1 MADKPQIPD
10 PGPENERIDIPDELG
25 ILPVRN
31 TVLFPGTTVPLVV
44 GREKSVR
51 LVDAIWGK
59 ENVIGLLA
67 QHDESKDDPSPEE
80 MYLTGTVAKILKIT
94 KFAERNIQV
103 IVHGVS
109 RFKIERFLQTE
120 PFVKARILSLAETSD
135 SSAEEEALARQIR
148 EMASQLI
155 EVREDL
161 PLELKILLTTIDG
174 PGRLADLVAFGLN
187 VSVEEKQDVL
197 ETLQIQDRLRKV
209 AKLLSKELEVAR
221 LERKIKEKVTSEMGK
236 NQREYFLREQ
246 MKAIRSELGED
257 DGSRE
262 TDELR
267 TKVEESGMPDE
278 VRKEAD
284 RELSR
289 LTGMPNHAAEYSV
302 IRTYLGWLTDLPWK
316 ETTKDNLDLAAV
328 RAILDEDHYDLEKVK
343 DRILEYLA
351 VRKLK
356 DKLGEE
362 MRGPILCF
370 VGPPGTG
377 KTSLGKSIARA
388 MGRKFVRV
396 SLGGV
401 RDEAEIRGHRRT
413 YIGAL
418 PGSIIQGMKK
428 AGTMNPLFMLDEIDK
443 LGLDFRGDPA
453 SALLEVLDPEQ
464 NGAFVDHYL
473 DVPYDLSKCMF
484 ITTANI
490 LDPIPPALKD
500 RMEVLE
506 LPGYTTEEK
515 LQISK
520 EYLLPKQLKEHGITD
535 EQLVVSD
542 EVLLKIQSDY
552 TREAGLRNLEREIAA
567 VCRKAARNIVEEE
580 TTKVEMGIDSL
591 HEVLGPPKFFL
602 DMAERADHPGVAIG
616 LAWTPSGG
624 DILFIESTAMRG
636 GKGLKLTGR
645 LGDVMRESAEAAL
658 SYIRTRASQFGIAD
672 NFFTRHEVH
681 IHIPSGAI
689 PKDGPSAGV
698 TLAMSLLSLF
708 SGKTVCPDVA
718 LTGEISLRGKVLPVG
733 GIKEKVLAAKRAGI
747 KKILLPKR
755 NENDLIEVKETA
767 KEGLEFVFLDD
778 VDDALPHVF
787 GPEGVASIPPVP
799 PNTDDSP
806 GVRIN

>member
-1 MADKPQIPD
+1 MKSKPKAPE
-10 PGPENERIDIPDELG
+10 GAENESIEIPAELG

-67 QHDESKDDPSPEE
+67 QHDEGKDDPGPEE
-80 MYLTGTVAKILKIT
+80 MFLTGTVAKILKIT
-94 KFAERNIQV
+94 KFAEKNIQV

-109 RFKIERFLQTE
+109 RFRVEKFVQMD
-120 PFVKARILSLAETSD
+120 PFVKARIVPLSETWD
-135 SSAEEEALARQIR
+135 GTAEEEALARSIR
-148 EMASQLI
+148 DMAAQLI

-187 VSVEEKQDVL
+187 VAVNEKQAIL
-197 ETLQIQDRLRKV
+197 ETLVVGERLRRV
-209 AKLLSKELEVAR
+209 ANLLSKELEVAR

-246 MKAIRSELGED
+246 MKAIRGELGED

-262 TDELR
+262 VEDLR
-267 TKVEESGMPDE
+267 KKVEESGMPAE

-289 LTGMPNHAAEYSV
+289 LTGMPSHAAEYSV

-316 ETTKDNLDLAAV
+316 NETVDNLDLKNV

-343 DRILEYLA
+343 ERILEYLA

-356 DKLGEE
+356 QDMK
-362 MRGPILCF
+362 GPILCF

-418 PGSIIQGMKK
+418 PGSIVQGMKK
-428 AGTMNPLFMLDEIDK
+428 AGTLNPLFILDEVDK
-443 LGLDFRGDPA
+443 LGQDFRGDPA

-464 NGAFVDHYL
+464 NNAFVDHYL
-473 DVPYDLSKCMF
+473 DVPYDLSKVMF

-506 LPGYTTEEK
+506 LPGYTSEEK
-515 LQISK
+515 LNIAK
-520 EYLLPKQLKEHGITD
+520 TYLLPKQLKEHGITA
-535 EQLVVSD
+535 EQLSIDD
-542 EVLLKIQSDY
+542 ETLMAVQYDY
-552 TREAGLRNLEREIAA
+552 TREAGLRNLEREIARI
-567 VCRKAARNIVEEE
+567 CRKTARKIVEEE
-580 TTKVEMGIDSL
+580 VTKVSVGRANL
-591 HEVLGPPKFFL
+591 HEYLGPVKYFQ
-602 DMAERADHPGVAIG
+602 DMAEHTAKPGVAIG
-616 LAWTPSGG
+616 LAWTPTGG
-624 DILFIESTAMRG
+624 DILFIESTAMKG
-636 GKGLKLTGR
+636 GKSLKLTGR

-658 SYIRTRASQFGIAD
+658 SYIRSRATQLGIAEGY
-672 NFFTRHEVH
+672 FGRHDLH

-698 TLAMSLLSLF
+698 TIAMSLLSLLTA
-708 SGKTVCPDVA
+708 KTVRPDVA
-718 LTGEISLRGKVLPVG
+718 MTGEISLRGKVLPVG

-747 KKILLPKR
+747 KKILLPRR
-755 NENDLIEVKETA
+755 NENDLVEVKENA
-767 KEGLEFVFLDD
+767 RAGLEFVYLDTI
-778 VDDALPHVF
+778 DDAIPHVF
-787 GPEGVASIPPVP
+787 SEPIASIPAGSTPEAGPEPVARL
-799 PNTDDSP
+799 N
-806 GVRIN
+806 

>member
-1 MADKPQIPD
+1 MKGKSKDRPEGAEDGFAIPGD
-10 PGPENERIDIPDELG
+10 LG

-44 GREKSVR
+44 GRDKSVR
-51 LVDAIWGK
+51 LIDAIWGK
-59 ENVIGLLA
+59 ENLIGLLA
-67 QHDESKDDPSPEE
+67 QHDEGKDDPGAEE
-80 MYLTGTVAKILKIT
+80 MFHTGTVAKILKIT

-109 RFKIERFLQTE
+109 RFHVEEFVQMD
-120 PFVKARILSLAETSD
+120 PFVKARISPLHEIAE

-148 EMASQLI
+148 EMAGQLI
-155 EVREDL
+155 EVREDM

-174 PGRLADLVAFGLN
+174 AGRLADLVAFGLN
-187 VSVEEKQDVL
+187 VPVGEKQAIL
-197 ETLQIQDRLRKV
+197 ETLNVEDRLRRV
-209 AKLLSKELEVAR
+209 TKLLSKELEVAR

-257 DGSRE
+257 DGSR
-262 TDELR
+262 DADDLR
-267 TKVEESGMPDE
+267 KKVEEAGMPDE

-289 LTGMPNHAAEYSV
+289 LSGMPSHAAEYSV

-316 ETTKDNLDLAAV
+316 KTTDDNLDLKAV
-328 RAILDEDHYDLEKVK
+328 RAVLDEDHYDLEKVK
-343 DRILEYLA
+343 ERILEYLA

-356 DKLGEE
+356 EKLGEE
-362 MRGPILCF
+362 MKGPILCF

-377 KTSLGKSIARA
+377 KTSLGRSIARA

-428 AGTMNPLFMLDEIDK
+428 AGAINPLFMLDEIDK
-443 LGLDFRGDPA
+443 LGMDFRGDPA

-464 NGAFVDHYL
+464 NNAFVDHYL
-473 DVPYDLSKCMF
+473 DVPYDLSKAMF

-506 LPGYTTEEK
+506 LPGYTAEEK
-515 LQISK
+515 LSIART
-520 EYLLPKQLKEHGITD
+520 YLLPKQLKEHGITPEMLD
-535 EQLVVSD
+535 LD
-542 EVLLKIQSDY
+542 DPTLLKIQLDY
-552 TREAGLRNLEREIAA
+552 THEAGLRNLEREIAR
-567 VCRKAARNIVEEE
+567 VCRKAARKVAEEDATKIVVNES
-580 TTKVEMGIDSL
+580 TL
-591 HEVLGPPKFFL
+591 HEFLGPTRFFL
-602 DMAERADHPGVAIG
+602 DMAERTDHPGVSVG
-616 LAWTPSGG
+616 LAWTPAGG

-636 GKGLKLTGR
+636 GRGLKLTGR

-658 SYIRTRASQFGIAD
+658 SYIRSHATSFGISES
-672 NFFTRHEVH
+672 FFSRHEIHV
-681 IHIPSGAI
+681 HIPSGAI
-689 PKDGPSAGV
+689 PKDGPSAGI
-698 TLAMSLLSLF
+698 TIAMSLLSLF
-708 SGKTVCPDVA
+708 TGKVVRPEVA
-718 LTGEISLRGKVLPVG
+718 MTGEISLRGKVLPVG

-755 NENDLIEVKETA
+755 NENDLTEVKDTA
-767 KEGLEFVFLDD
+767 KEGLEFVFLD
-778 VDDALPHVF
+778 VIDDALPHVF
-787 GPEGVASIPPVP
+787 GEVLGPIAAPAEKVEPEKPPVRL
-799 PNTDDSP
+799 N
-806 GVRIN
+806 